1 MKKDSVEECL
11 VCANCGRGQF
21 SIRQPLLQCSVCLRA
36 YHLFC
41 LPPGASVASTNWV
54 CRNHSCII
62 CSVVCSPTTPIYHC
76 ILCPNAFCH
85 VHLPMLAECVTAPS
99 DTPPGL
105 PFVRYVRCPCR
116 QTTLRSC
123 QQLSSTAKTS
133 ITADASS
140 PQTYHSDFPLD
151 SVSLEEDFER
161 DALATQKN
169 TLSPIERND
178 SCSTPEE
185 SDTPTHAL
193 QFQLHSK
200 DITKPDTVLL
210 NVVRRIMQ
218 ETNKLQ
224 KEIAAELNVSASTI
238 SKWLSGKKKTHGW
251 QKLEAKILRWIFEE
265 NLRRS
270 RCGQLKREVAATRN
284 FFASSENKPPLP
296 RFKMQSY
303 PKYNWHIMNLLATAP
318 PTYPLMTT
326 TVSVAEVK
334 PSSIQEGSSR
344 CRLTP
349 DVSSFLPPLPPS
361 LASKI
366 SPFSE
371 ESKSQSSSLLS
382 QKMLIANA
390 TSNDTV
396 SEVSALHTMDK
407 DIPLTSPPLEDL
419 ISDYT
424 SQEILT

>member
-1 MKKDSVEECL
+1 
-11 VCANCGRGQF
+11 
-21 SIRQPLLQCSVCLRA
+21 
-36 YHLFC
+36 
-41 LPPGASVASTNWV
+41 
-54 CRNHSCII
+54 
-62 CSVVCSPTTPIYHC
+62 
-76 ILCPNAFCH
+76 
-85 VHLPMLAECVTAPS
+85 
-99 DTPPGL
+99 
-105 PFVRYVRCPCR
+105 
-116 QTTLRSC
+116 
-123 QQLSSTAKTS
+123 
-133 ITADASS
+133 
-140 PQTYHSDFPLD
+140 
-151 SVSLEEDFER
+151 
-161 DALATQKN
+161 
-169 TLSPIERND
+169 
-178 SCSTPEE
+178 
-185 SDTPTHAL
+185 
-193 QFQLHSK
+193 
-200 DITKPDTVLL
+200 
-210 NVVRRIMQ
+210 
-218 ETNKLQ
+218 
-224 KEIAAELNVSASTI
+224 
-238 SKWLSGKKKTHGW
+238 
-251 QKLEAKILRWIFEE
+251 LEAKILRWIFEE